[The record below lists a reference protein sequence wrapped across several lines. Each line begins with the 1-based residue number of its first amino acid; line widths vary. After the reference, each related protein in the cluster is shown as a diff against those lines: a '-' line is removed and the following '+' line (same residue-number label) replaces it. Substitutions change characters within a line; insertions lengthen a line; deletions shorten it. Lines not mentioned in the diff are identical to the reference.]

1 MFVMCLGGKVN
12 LIQCT
17 QGWDID
23 GKVKSMITLVT
34 GLTNQKNN
42 GARVGYH
49 WMGKPE
55 TKSHFGGGGI
65 NSYGA
70 VILNWMGERSGLYFN
85 LFSNFFVFYSCDYI
99 YAFSAPLPPFPTLRL
114 LCSLTII
121 NLVFNLKISS
131 CIFSLAFFF
140 FF

>member
-1 MFVMCLGGKVN
+1 MCLGGKVN

-23 GKVKSMITLVT
+23 RKVESMITLVT
-34 GLTNQKNN
+34 GLNNQKNN

-49 WMGKPE
+49 QMGKPE

-70 VILNWMGERSGLYFN
+70 IILNWIGERSGLYFN
-85 LFSNFFVFYSCDYI
+85 SFSNFFVFYSCDYI
-99 YAFSAPLPPFPTLRL
+99 FAFSAPLPPILPVRL

-131 CIFSLAFFF
+131 WIFSLAFFF